1 MHRVRSWAKKI
12 SYGHSIHVTGKS
24 DNAFSSSGALGTN
37 TPTIIPVLP
46 DEIISKNEKAVAN
59 GNIFTRT
66 LLISKSIIFASYL
79 NVLLIFVPAG
89 IAVKFANLDPRIVF
103 GVNATAII
111 PLAGLLSHATESV
124 AQRMGDTVGALMN
137 VTFGNAVELIIFI
150 IALYKDEIRIVQA
163 SLLGSILAN
172 LLLILGM
179 CFLVGGL
186 RYLEQLYNSKVT
198 QLSACL
204 LSLSVMSLLL
214 PTAFHASF
222 SDSQM
227 VKAESAV
234 LKVSRGTSVVLLLVY
249 GMYLLFQLKSHTYMY
264 KSTPQHIIDE
274 EAAPGPVAAW
284 MEQNA
289 VNHSPSGSD
298 SDVSHV
304 SHFSTTTRRVKKA
317 MKRRNSRRHS
327 SIGSNTLFGSLNS
340 PLQKIP
346 SSNSLKFSPH
356 DNDPSPNIRITN
368 TETNKGDD
376 QELPSP
382 KNRRVSIID
391 PEDHH
396 RRSHTRPN
404 REGGR
409 LKSAYS
415 TSKSA
420 NPISNGSEKPSTK
433 NTIQKKETKSLDQ
446 VSSLLIDTEK
456 SNAKNAIEENP
467 ETRRPFNLRIIT
479 FPHIP
484 KSLSQNVFTQPASN
498 FNMPQTEAVP
508 NICYGVR
515 RTNSLPNNLYIP
527 HNGIARGFLPV
538 NQIPVKFNTSG
549 TVTPLELENHENISR
564 TTSVFLLLLSTCL
577 VALCAE
583 FMVDSISAVVKN
595 DSGLSE
601 AFIGL
606 IILPIVGNA
615 AEHVTAVTVAAK
627 NKMDLAI
634 GVAIG
639 SSIQIAL
646 FVTPLVVLLGW
657 CIGKDLSLLFTLF
670 ETVSLFVSAFIV
682 NFLVLD
688 GRSNY
693 LEGALLCAAYIMIA
707 VAAFFYPS
715 VQESSSLGGNDSSAM
730 VMKRALELIAVS
742 V

>member
-1 MHRVRSWAKKI
+1 LFRNWTRTEA
-12 SYGHSIHVTGKS
+12 YGPSINFPEKALSFS
-24 DNAFSSSGALGTN
+24 DTQGAITS
-37 TPTIIPVLP
+37 TIISVPP
-46 DEIISKNEKAVAN
+46 DGNISKNEKKVAK
-59 GNIFTRT
+59 GNFFTRI
-66 LLISKSIIFASYL
+66 LLICKSIIFASYL

-89 IAVKFANLDPRIVF
+89 FAVKFANLDPRIVF

-111 PLAGLLSHATESV
+111 PLAGLLSYATESV

-137 VTFGNAVELIIFI
+137 
-150 IALYKDEIRIVQA
+150 DEIRIVQA

-222 SDSQM
+222 SDLQEA
-227 VKAESAV
+227 KAESAV

-249 GMYLLFQLKSHTYMY
+249 GMYLLFQLKSHSYMY

-284 MEQNA
+284 MEQNG
-289 VNHSPSGSD
+289 VNHSPSVSD
-298 SDVSHV
+298 SDVSHK
-304 SHFSTTTRRVKKA
+304 SHFTTTTRRVKKA
-317 MKRRNSRRHS
+317 MRRRGSRRQS
-327 SIGSNTLFGSLNS
+327 SIGSNTLFESLHS
-340 PLQKIP
+340 PIQKKS
-346 SSNSLKFSPH
+346 SSNSLKSSPR
-356 DNDPSPNIRITN
+356 DRGSYLNIRTTSTGTNKEDDQGPPSP
-368 TETNKGDD
+368 
-376 QELPSP
+376 S
-382 KNRRVSIID
+382 NRRISIID

-396 RRSHTRPN
+396 HRSYTRAN
-404 REGGR
+404 RESSR
-409 LKSAYS
+409 R
-415 TSKSA
+415 KSA
-420 NPISNGSEKPSTK
+420 NSSSKNVNNLSNGFRKVNLE
-433 NTIQKKETKSLDQ
+433 NTIQEKEITYQDG
-446 VSSLLIDTEK
+446 VSSLPINTETLTD
-456 SNAKNAIEENP
+456 KNVIEENS
-467 ETRRPFNLRIIT
+467 ESKRPFNLRIN
-479 FPHIP
+479 FPLIP
-484 KSLSQNVFTQPASN
+484 KSLSQNIFTQPLYEPN
-498 FNMPQTEAVP
+498 GPKTEAVP
-508 NICYGVR
+508 NIRYGVR
-515 RTNSLPNNLYIP
+515 RTNSLPNNLYLP
-527 HNGIARGFLPV
+527 HHVSPRGFLPAS
-538 NQIPVKFNTSG
+538 QIPINFNPSG
-549 TVTPLELENHENISR
+549 TVTPHELEEHENISR
-564 TTSVFLLLLSTCL
+564 TTSVFLLLISTSL

-583 FMVDSISAVVKN
+583 FMVDSIGVVVKN

-606 IILPIVGNA
+606 IIIPVVGNA

-646 FVTPLVVLLGW
+646 FVTPFVVLLGW
-657 CIGKDLSLLFTLF
+657 CMGKELSLLFTLF

-715 VQESSSLGGNDSSAM
+715 IQESSSLGGNDASA
-730 VMKRALELIAVS
+730 VIMKRSLELIAVLD
-742 V
+742 